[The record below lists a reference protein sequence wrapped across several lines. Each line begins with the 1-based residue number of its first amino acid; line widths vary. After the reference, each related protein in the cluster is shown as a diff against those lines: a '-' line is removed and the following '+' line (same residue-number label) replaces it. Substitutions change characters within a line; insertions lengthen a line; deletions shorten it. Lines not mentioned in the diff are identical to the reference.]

1 MLKVLKYVKKYWL
14 ALVCIIAL
22 LYGQAQAELA
32 LPDYMSDIVTY
43 GIQTGGFDEVVPE
56 IMSKETMDNA
66 MIFMSDKDK
75 VFVLSQYDYQE
86 FKDIENKDLP
96 YEIDMS
102 DKSVVK
108 DTGLYVLKSEVS
120 EKNFDKLTKAM
131 GEPMLMV
138 SSLESIANGDTSLM
152 EEKDKEKIEEMLAQ
166 IPEGMT
172 IFDMMRMMPQEEL
185 DKQMKDFTSKF
196 DAVGE
201 SAIEIAAASGVKAEY
216 AKLGVDV
223 DTIQTN
229 YIMSTGLMM
238 LLISLG
244 GGLCAIL
251 VGYFSSRMAAKVSR
265 NMRQDTFEKVESFSS
280 TELNKFST
288 ASLITRTTNDI
299 QQVQMA
305 LIMTLR
311 IAIYAPIMAFGA
323 IVRVMNS
330 STSMVWIIAL
340 VVVIIMGV
348 MITTFAIAGPKFRIM
363 QKLVD
368 KLNLVT
374 RESLSGMLVIRA
386 FHTEEVEEERF
397 DDASTEKR
405 KVDLFTS
412 RTMSVVMPIVTFIF
426 SATSLLI
433 VWMASHQIDLGTMQ
447 IGDMMA
453 FIQYS
458 MQIIMS
464 FMMLAMISIMLPRA
478 GVAAKRIFEVLETP
492 LSIADPEHPETF
504 NDDMKGY
511 VEFKDVS
518 FRYPGAE
525 EDVLHDI
532 NFVAKPRQ
540 TTAFIG
546 STGSGKSTIINLV
559 PRFFDVTSGSIE
571 VDGLD
576 VRSVTQKDLRDKIGL
591 VPQKGVL
598 FSGTIESNIKYSD
611 ETMDD
616 SVMEEASVVAQATEF
631 IDSKPERYESTIAQ
645 GGANVS
651 GGQKQRISIAR
662 AIAKQP
668 EIFIF
673 DDSFSALDF
682 KTDANLREALYKL
695 CQKTGSTVL
704 LVGQRIASIMNADQ
718 IIVLDEGQIVGK
730 GTHAELMKTCD
741 VYQEIAYS
749 QLSKEELENE

>member
-14 ALVCIIAL
+14 ALICIIAL

-32 LPDYMSDIVTY
+32 LPDYMSNIVTY

-56 IMSKETMDNA
+56 IISQETMDNA
-66 MIFMSDKDK
+66 MIFMSDDDK
-75 VFVLSQYDYQE
+75 EFVLSQYNYQE
-86 FKDIENKDLP
+86 FKDIDNKDLP

-108 DTGLYVLKSEVS
+108 DTGLYVLKSEIS
-120 EKNFDKLTKAM
+120 DTNFDKLTKAM

-138 SSLESIANGDTSLM
+138 TSLESIVNGDTSLM
-152 EEKDKEKIEEMLAQ
+152 EEEDKKQIEEMLAQ

-172 IFDMMRMMPQEEL
+172 IFDMMRMMPQEQL
-185 DKQMKDFTSKF
+185 DEQMNDFTAKF

-223 DTIQTN
+223 NTIQTN
-229 YIMSTGLMM
+229 YIMSTGLTM

-340 VVVIIMGV
+340 VVVIIIGV
-348 MITTFAIAGPKFRIM
+348 MIATFAIAGPKFRIM

-397 DDASTEKR
+397 DEASTAKR

-433 VWMASHQIDLGTMQ
+433 VWMASHEIDLGTMQ

-492 LSIADPEHPETF
+492 LSIADPEYPETF
-504 NDDMKGY
+504 SDDMKGF

-576 VRSVTQKDLRDKIGL
+576 VRNVTQKDLRAKIGL

-611 ETMDD
+611 ETMND
-616 SVMEEASVVAQATEF
+616 SVMEEASEVAQATEF
-631 IDSKPERYESTIAQ
+631 IDSKPERYETEIAQ
-645 GGANVS
+645 GGSNVS

-718 IIVLDEGQIVGK
+718 IIVLDEGKIVGK
-730 GTHAELMKTCD
+730 GTHNELMKTCE

>member
-32 LPDYMSDIVTY
+32 LPDYMSNIVTY

-56 IMSKETMDNA
+56 IMSQETMDNA
-66 MIFMSDKDK
+66 MIFMSDDDK
-75 VFVLSQYDYQE
+75 EFVLSQYNYQE
-86 FKDIENKDLP
+86 FKDIDNKDLP

-120 EKNFDKLTKAM
+120 DENFDKLTKAM

-138 SSLESIANGDTSLM
+138 TSLESIANGDTSLM
-152 EEKDKEKIEEMLAQ
+152 EEEDKKQIEEMLAQ

-172 IFDMMRMMPQEEL
+172 IFDMMRMMPQEQL
-185 DKQMKDFTSKF
+185 DEQMNDFTAKF

-223 DTIQTN
+223 NTIQTN

-397 DDASTEKR
+397 DEASTEKR

-433 VWMASHQIDLGTMQ
+433 VWMASHEIDLGTMQ

-504 NDDMKGY
+504 SDDVKGF

-525 EDVLHDI
+525 EDVLHNI
-532 NFVAKPRQ
+532 NFVAKPKQ

-576 VRSVTQKDLRDKIGL
+576 VRNVTQKDLRDKIGL

-611 ETMDD
+611 ETMND
-616 SVMEEASVVAQATEF
+616 SIMEEASEVAQATEF
-631 IDSKPERYESTIAQ
+631 IDSKPERYETEIAQ

-730 GTHAELMKTCD
+730 GTHEELMKSCE

>member
-1 MLKVLKYVKKYWL
+1 MLKVFKYVKRYWL
-14 ALVCIIAL
+14 ALLCIVAL

-32 LPDYMSDIVTY
+32 LPDYMSNIVTY
-43 GIQTGGFDEVVPE
+43 GIQAGGFDEVVPE
-56 IMSKETMDNA
+56 IISQNTMENIL
-66 MIFMSDKDK
+66 IFVNDKDK
-75 VFVLSQYDYQE
+75 EFVVSQYTYQTFE
-86 FKDIENKDLP
+86 NIDISKLP
-96 YEIDMS
+96 YEIDTT
-102 DKSVVK
+102 KKTVLE
-108 DTGLYVLKSEVS
+108 DTGIYVLKGDVKD
-120 EKNFDKLTKAM
+120 KNFNTLSKLVS
-131 GEPMLMV
+131 EPMLIV
-138 SSLESIANGDTSLM
+138 TSLESMVNGDTSLM
-152 EEKDKEKIEEMLAQ
+152 EAENKKKLEAMLAQ

-172 IFDMMRMMPQEEL
+172 IFDVLKTMPQSEL
-185 DKQMKDFTSKF
+185 DEYISQFTTQF
-196 DAVGE
+196 EAVGE
-201 SAIEIAAASGVKAEY
+201 SALAIAAAAGVKAEY
-216 AKLGVDV
+216 VNLGIDV
-223 DTIQTN
+223 NTIQTN
-229 YIMSTGLMM
+229 YIMSTGLTM

-244 GGLCAIL
+244 GGFCAIL
-251 VGYFSSRMAAKVSR
+251 VGYFSSRLAAKVSK

-280 TELNKFST
+280 MEFNTFST

-323 IVRVMNS
+323 IIRVMNS

-340 VVVIIMGV
+340 VVVIIIGV
-348 MITTFAIAGPKFRIM
+348 MITIFAIAGPKFRIM

-386 FHTEEVEEERF
+386 FHSEEVEEKRF
-397 DDASTEKR
+397 DVASKEKR
-405 KVDLFTS
+405 KVDLFTA
-412 RTMSVVMPIVTFIF
+412 RTMSIVMPIVIFIF
-426 SATSLLI
+426 STTSLLI
-433 VWMASHQIDLGTMQ
+433 VWMASHEIDLGTMQ

-464 FMMLAMISIMLPRA
+464 FIMLAMISIMLPRA

-492 LSIADPEHPETF
+492 LSIYDSSHPEIF
-504 NDDMKGY
+504 NNDNKGY

-525 EDVLHDI
+525 EDVLHNI
-532 NFVAKPRQ
+532 SFVAKPKQ

-546 STGSGKSTIINLV
+546 STGSGKSTIVNLV

-571 VDGLD
+571 VDGVD
-576 VRSVTQKDLRDKIGL
+576 IRNVRQKDLRDKIGL
-591 VPQKGVL
+591 VPQQGVL

-611 ETMDD
+611 ETMDNEL
-616 SVMEEASVVAQATEF
+616 MEEASEVAQATEF
-631 IDSKPERYESTIAQ
+631 INSKTEGYKTLIAQ
-645 GGANVS
+645 GGTNVS

-668 EIFIF
+668 EILIF

-682 KTDANLREALYKL
+682 KTDARLREALYNL
-695 CQKTGSTVL
+695 CQKTGSSVL
-704 LVGQRIASIMNADQ
+704 LVGQRIASIMNAKQ

-730 GTHAELMKTCD
+730 GTHSELMKTCE

-749 QLSKEELENE
+749 QLSKEELAHE

>member
-1 MLKVLKYVKKYWL
+1 MLKVFKYVKKYWY
-14 ALVCIIAL
+14 ALLCIVAL

-43 GIQTGGFDEVVPE
+43 GIQTGGFDEAVPE
-56 IMSKETMDNA
+56 IISQDTMDHA
-66 MIFMSDKDK
+66 TIFMSDKDK
-75 VFVLSQYDYQE
+75 EFVLSQYKYQA
-86 FKDIENKDLP
+86 FNDIDNDELP
-96 YEIDMS
+96 YAIDVS
-102 DKSVVK
+102 KKSVLK
-108 DTGLYVLKSEVS
+108 DSGIYVLHGEVTS
-120 EKNFDKLTKAM
+120 TNFDKLSNIM
-131 GEPMLMV
+131 GEPILMV
-138 SSLESIANGDTSLM
+138 TSLESMMNGDTSLM
-152 EEKDKEKIEEMLAQ
+152 EDEDKQKFEQMLAQ
-166 IPEGMT
+166 IPEGMD
-172 IFDMMRMMPQEEL
+172 IFDVMAMMPQEQLEEE
-185 DKQMKDFTSKF
+185 MNNFSARF

-201 SAIEIAAASGVKAEY
+201 SALEIAASAGVKAEY
-216 AKLGVDV
+216 TKLGVDV
-223 DTIQTN
+223 NVIQTN

-244 GGLCAIL
+244 GGLCSIL
-251 VGYFSSRMAAKVSR
+251 VGYCSSRMAASVSR
-265 NMRQDTFEKVESFSS
+265 NMRQDMFEKVESFSS
-280 TELNKFST
+280 DEFNKFST

-340 VVVIIMGV
+340 VVVIIIGV

-386 FHTEEVEEERF
+386 FHSEKVEENRF
-397 DDASTEKR
+397 DEASKEKR
-405 KVDLFTS
+405 WVDLFTS

-433 VWMASHQIDLGTMQ
+433 VWMASHQIDLGVMQ

-492 LSIADPEHPETF
+492 LSIADPIQVEGF
-504 NDDMKGY
+504 NEDKKGY
-511 VEFKDVS
+511 VEFKDVC

-525 EDVLHDI
+525 EDVLHNI
-532 NFVAKPRQ
+532 SFVAKPKQ

-546 STGSGKSTIINLV
+546 STGSGKSTIVNLV
-559 PRFFDVTSGSIE
+559 PRFFDVTKGSIE
-571 VDGLD
+571 VAGVDIRK
-576 VRSVTQKDLRDKIGL
+576 VKQKDLRDKIGL

-598 FSGTIESNIKYSD
+598 FSGTIASNIKYSD

-616 SVMEEASVVAQATEF
+616 KRMLEASEVAQASTF
-631 IDSKPERYESTIAQ
+631 IEAKEEGYDAIIAQ
-645 GGANVS
+645 GGSNVS

-682 KTDANLREALYKL
+682 KTDANLREALHKL
-695 CQKTGSTVL
+695 CQKSGSCVL

-718 IIVLDEGQIVGK
+718 IIVLDEGEIVGK
-730 GTHAELMKTCD
+730 GTHAELMKTCE